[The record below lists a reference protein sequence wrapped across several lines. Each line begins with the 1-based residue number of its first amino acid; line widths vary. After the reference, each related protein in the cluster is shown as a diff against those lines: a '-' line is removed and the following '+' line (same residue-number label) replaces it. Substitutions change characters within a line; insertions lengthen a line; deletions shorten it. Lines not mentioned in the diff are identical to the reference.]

1 MHIIAINASPRKNGN
16 TATLLNKALEGASS
30 KGATTELIN
39 LYDLDFKGCVSCFA
53 CKLKGGKSY
62 GKCVYKDELTPVL
75 NKIENADALI
85 LGSPIYLG
93 DVTGEAKSLIER
105 LIFQYLVYDET
116 YSSLNEKR
124 KHVGL
129 IYTMNVPEN
138 RIKEI
143 GYDIFIS
150 RYENYFKKHI
160 GSTESLVVTDT
171 YQFSDYSKYVVTA
184 FDEAAK
190 AKRRDEVF
198 PKDCQKAFEMG
209 VRFAN
214 NSF

>member
-1 MHIIAINASPRKNGN
+1 MK
-16 TATLLNKALEGASS
+16 
-30 KGATTELIN
+30 
-39 LYDLDFKGCVSCFA
+39 
-53 CKLKGGKSY
+53 
-62 GKCVYKDELTPVL
+62 
-75 NKIENADALI
+75 
-85 LGSPIYLG
+85 
-93 DVTGEAKSLIER
+93 
-105 LIFQYLVYDET
+105 
-116 YSSLNEKR
+116 KR